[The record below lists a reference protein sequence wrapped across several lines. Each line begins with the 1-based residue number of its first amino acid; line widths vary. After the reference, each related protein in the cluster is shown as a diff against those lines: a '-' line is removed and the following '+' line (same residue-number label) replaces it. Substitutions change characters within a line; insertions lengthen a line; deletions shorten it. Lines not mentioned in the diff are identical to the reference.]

1 MTTESSSFSGDDV
14 RSLLGAYALDAV
26 DADERAAVEHLV
38 ATDPSAAAE
47 LAQLTAVAAT
57 LGDAVAGEPPAALRA
72 SVLSAITGVPQ
83 VGPLAGPQPVPSP
96 AQPDT
101 ATPPESTP
109 DGLSAPPA
117 QTDPTAASATPGGL
131 SVTPAT
137 TPAESAPD
145 GSQTSATGA
154 VAPDVSSPGDPGATT
169 GTGVTNLADR
179 RRPSRTRWLAVAAAL
194 VVGAAVPTA
203 LAVQQAQRANE
214 AEQQQQAL
222 ADLLTDPSAVVVHG
236 DVTGG
241 GTATAVLTDDRALF
255 SATGLP
261 DPGDDKA
268 YQLWVVDTDGAAS
281 AGVMADDAG
290 SVRQLAD
297 DFSAGDALAITVE
310 PAGGSTQPTTDPLVV
325 LSTT

>member
-1 MTTESSSFSGDDV
+1 MSDSVPTSGDDDA

-26 DADERAAVEHLV
+26 DPDERAAVERLV

-47 LAQLTAVAAT
+47 LAQLLAVAAT

-72 SVLSAITGVPQ
+72 SVLTAITDVPQ
-83 VGPLAGPQPVPSP
+83 VGPLTGPQRAAPDATSP
-96 AQPDT
+96 ADALP
-101 ATPPESTP
+101 
-109 DGLSAPPA
+109 
-117 QTDPTAASATPGGL
+117 
-131 SVTPAT
+131 V
-137 TPAESAPD
+137 
-145 GSQTSATGA
+145 
-154 VAPDVSSPGDPGATT
+154 VAPETSTALPP
-169 GTGVTNLADR
+169 GVTDLGSR

-203 LAVQQAQRANE
+203 LAVQQAQRANQ

-268 YQLWVVDTDGAAS
+268 YQLWVVDADGAAS
-281 AGVMADDAG
+281 AGVLADDAG
-290 SVRQLAD
+290 TVRHLTD
-297 DFSAGDALAITVE
+297 DFSAGDALAITIE
-310 PAGGSTQPTTDPLVV
+310 PAAGSAQPTTDPLVV
-325 LSTT
+325 LAAT

>member
-1 MTTESSSFSGDDV
+1 MTISDDDP

-26 DADERAAVEHLV
+26 DPDERAVVEQLV
-38 ATDPSAAAE
+38 ASDPEAAAE
-47 LAQLTAVAAT
+47 LAQLAAVAAT

-72 SVLSAITGVPQ
+72 SVLAAIADVPQ
-83 VGPLAGPQPVPSP
+83 LGPLAGPRHAVADAPAGPPSASDGVPASP
-96 AQPDT
+96 EGPASSD
-101 ATPPESTP
+101 
-109 DGLSAPPA
+109 A
-117 QTDPTAASATPGGL
+117 QTP
-131 SVTPAT
+131 
-137 TPAESAPD
+137 
-145 GSQTSATGA
+145 
-154 VAPDVSSPGDPGATT
+154 
-169 GTGVTNLADR
+169 GVTNLADR
-179 RRPSRTRWLAVAAAL
+179 RRPSRTRWLAVAAA
-194 VVGAAVPTA
+194 VVIGAAVPTA

-241 GTATAVLTDDRALF
+241 GTATAILTDDRALF

-268 YQLWVVDTDGAAS
+268 YQLWVVDADGAAS

-297 DFSAGDALAITVE
+297 DFTAGSALAITIE
-310 PAGGSTQPTTDPLVV
+310 PAAGSTQPTTDPLVV